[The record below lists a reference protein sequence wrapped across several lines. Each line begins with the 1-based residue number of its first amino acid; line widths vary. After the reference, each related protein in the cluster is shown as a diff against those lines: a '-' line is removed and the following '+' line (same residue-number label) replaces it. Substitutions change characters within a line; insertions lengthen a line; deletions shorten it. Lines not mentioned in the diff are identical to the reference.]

1 MASSTEHD
9 ACQLKR
15 ELVYQKLRDLIA
27 GKYFQ
32 PGDKLPREVILCGQ
46 MGVSRGTLRAALAQL
61 EREGYI
67 ERCHPGGTR
76 VTCRLP

>member
-32 PGDKLPREVILCGQ
+32 PGDKLPTVTSSDAQSFSVVGLIAHGGHVEVVDITGAIRRV
-46 MGVSRGTLRAALAQL
+46 MTGTSS
-61 EREGYI
+61 
-67 ERCHPGGTR
+67 PS
-76 VTCRLP
+76 